1 MALTNSVYLYKK
13 KAVDFFF
20 YNNLS
25 FIKTCSVGD
34 VLTIYY
40 FIIFGKKKKTFTFT
54 GILLF
59 KKKNSFGLEN
69 CIDSE
74 IIRLSFPYFS
84 PSIIGIFKSDKYNFR
99 SNRYKLRLKEK
110 LSLTALNVNFISD
123 FFNVNFDM
131 PRLVLDNF
139 FGFFKISS
147 FYKKKFKK
155 IKKKFRY

>member
-1 MALTNSVYLYKK
+1 MFLANSIHLYKK
-13 KAVDFFF
+13 RAVNFFF
-20 YNNLS
+20 NDNLD
-25 FIKTCSVGD
+25 FVKTCSIGD

-40 FIIFGKKKKTFTFT
+40 FIIFGRKKKTFTFT

-74 IIRLSFPYFS
+74 TIKISFPYFS

-99 SNRYKLRLKEK
+99 SNYYKLGLKEK
-110 LSLTALNVNFISD
+110 LSLTVPNVNFVSD

-139 FGFFKISS
+139 FGLFKISS

-155 IKKKFRY
+155 VKKKFRY